1 MRHDDKLGTPRQ
13 GIKLGAHAHY
23 SDALGGAKGRF
34 LIEMKDARTGEVLHY
49 EEKDNVITKDGGILA
64 AICFASGTTGAPGIS
79 MLSVGTGATGPL
91 LNPDAPTNNQ
101 RKLNSELSRKAFSSV
116 TFRTA
121 AGVASTTGPTN
132 IVDFTTTFNESE
144 AVGPLNEMGL
154 IRPLNPGGA
163 PAVPNLNG
171 GNPFPF
177 YDATVNVTLCD
188 VLVNYL
194 TFAVISKPSTAILT
208 ITWRLTF

>member
-1 MRHDDKLGTPRQ
+1 LRHDDNLGTPRQ
-13 GIKLGAHAHY
+13 GLKLSSAIRYA
-23 SDALGGAKGRF
+23 DALGGAKGRF
-34 LIEMKDARTGEVLHY
+34 LIEMKDARTGELLHY
-49 EEKDNVITKDGGILA
+49 QEKDNIITRDGGILA

-79 MLSVGTGATGPL
+79 MLAIGTGATGPL
-91 LNPDAPTNNQ
+91 LNPDAPTNVQ
-101 RKLNSELSRKAFSSV
+101 RRLNNEIARKAFSSV

-121 AGVASTTGPTN
+121 AGAASLTGPTN
-132 IVDFTTTFNESE
+132 IVDFTTTYNESE

-154 IRPLNPGGA
+154 IRPLNPGGS

-171 GNPFPF
+171 GLPFPS
-177 YDATVNVTLCD
+177 YDATVDVTTCD

-208 ITWRLTF
+208 ITWHLTF